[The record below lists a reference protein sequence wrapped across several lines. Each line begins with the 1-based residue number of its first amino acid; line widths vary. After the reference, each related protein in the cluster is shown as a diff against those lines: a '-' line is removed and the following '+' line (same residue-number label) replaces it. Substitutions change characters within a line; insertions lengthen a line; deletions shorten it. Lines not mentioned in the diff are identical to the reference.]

1 MNSKTLTRTVL
12 SEAVYRELGLSRAES
27 AELVENVINH
37 ICDALVRGE
46 QVKISSFGTFRVR
59 EKKARIGRNPK
70 TGIDAPITPRRVIS
84 FRPSQ
89 LMKDNVASGNK
100 L

>member
-1 MNSKTLTRTVL
+1 MSSKTLTRTTL

-27 AELVENVINH
+27 AELVESVLNH

-46 QVKISSFGTFRVR
+46 QVKISTFGTFNILDKNKRV
-59 EKKARIGRNPK
+59 GRNPK
-70 TGIDAPITPRRVIS
+70 TGLEATIAPRRVIS

-89 LMKDNVASGNK
+89 IMKDSVEAGNK
-100 L
+100 

>member
-1 MNSKTLTRTVL
+1 MSSKTLTRTTL

-27 AELVENVINH
+27 AELVESVLNN

-46 QVKISSFGTFRVR
+46 QVKISTFGTFNILDKNKRM
-59 EKKARIGRNPK
+59 GRNPK
-70 TGIDAPITPRRVIS
+70 TGLEATIAPRRVIS

-89 LMKDNVASGNK
+89 IMKDSVEAGNK
-100 L
+100 

>member
-1 MNSKTLTRTVL
+1 MSSKTLTRTTL

-27 AELVENVINH
+27 AELVESVLNH

-46 QVKISSFGTFRVR
+46 QVKISTFGTFNILDKNKRM
-59 EKKARIGRNPK
+59 GRNPK
-70 TGIDAPITPRRVIS
+70 TGLEATIAPRRVIS

-89 LMKDNVASGNK
+89 IMKDSIEAGNK
-100 L
+100 

>member
-1 MNSKTLTRTVL
+1 MSSKTLTRTTL

-27 AELVENVINH
+27 AELVESVLNH

-46 QVKISSFGTFRVR
+46 QVKISTFGTFNILDKNKRM
-59 EKKARIGRNPK
+59 GRNPK
-70 TGIDAPITPRRVIS
+70 TGLAATIAPRRVIS

-89 LMKDNVASGNK
+89 IMKDSVEAGNK
-100 L
+100 

>member
-1 MNSKTLTRTVL
+1 MSSKTLTRTNL

-27 AELVENVINH
+27 AELVESVLNH

-46 QVKISSFGTFRVR
+46 QVKISTFGTFNILDKNKRM
-59 EKKARIGRNPK
+59 GRNPK
-70 TGIDAPITPRRVIS
+70 TGLEATIAPRRVIS

-89 LMKDNVASGNK
+89 IMKDSVEAGNK
-100 L
+100 

>member
-1 MNSKTLTRTVL
+1 MSSKTLTRTTL

-27 AELVENVINH
+27 AELVESVLNH

-46 QVKISSFGTFRVR
+46 QVKISSFGTFNILDKNKRM
-59 EKKARIGRNPK
+59 GRNPK
-70 TGIDAPITPRRVIS
+70 TGLEATIAPRRVIS

-89 LMKDNVASGNK
+89 IMKDSVEAGNK
-100 L
+100 

>member
-1 MNSKTLTRTVL
+1 MSSKTLTRTTL

-27 AELVENVINH
+27 AELVESVLNH

-46 QVKISSFGTFRVR
+46 QVKISTFGSFNILDKNKRM
-59 EKKARIGRNPK
+59 GRNPK
-70 TGIDAPITPRRVIS
+70 TGLEATIAPRRVIS

-89 LMKDNVASGNK
+89 IMKDSVEAGNK
-100 L
+100 